1 MEKLVVINFPFGL
14 ENDESIV
21 LSERRKLQK
30 ISQLIKSSF
39 LDEKDFPV
47 GVFSCG
53 ASPNNKRLWYFLGD
67 LCPAIFRSLE
77 GSRSVQHYREIE
89 GISSDLAHKI
99 WNFVLFFSRNAGER
113 FSKSPEIKSIIILT
127 DDIAGELVLHIAR
140 DRSISTDG
148 IQPSFF
154 EKIEKGNGAIFDF
167 RKKVLTMVS

>member
-67 LCPAIFRSLE
+67 FCPAVSKSLE
-77 GSRSVQHYREIE
+77 GVFSISHYRELVE
-89 GISSDLAHKI
+89 DKTRTFAGRI
-99 WNFVLFFSRNAGER
+99 WDFVQVYSRNVNKHAEV
-113 FSKSPEIKSIIILT
+113 KSIVLLT
-127 DDIAGELVLHIAR
+127 DDIAGEFVSHTAYENKIKTVG
-140 DRSISTDG
+140 ISS
-148 IQPSFF
+148 SFF